1 MITGT
6 GVPVTIALE
15 EPAEPGLMG
24 LKLELKPGR
33 EPWEGVLSWEYRV
46 LKPGASW
53 QLGGGE
59 AQTHAHYGILE
70 ECSAKIDNFIVEVKV
85 KMGAY
90 SRVREVGTLGVVKQ
104 ELLVKGEKKEKRLT
118 VLFDSG
124 ASRSLIKSEVA
135 REISTPKKLLIPR
148 EFTAVDGHKVVCNY
162 FCDLI
167 VEIEGKRIGIEAFLV
182 DDLPAPLVFGAL
194 DMEAYRIKLDLA
206 RGKLD
211 LSEFTGYML
220 AI

>member
-1 MITGT
+1 
-6 GVPVTIALE
+6 
-15 EPAEPGLMG
+15 MG
-24 LKLELKPGR
+24 
-33 EPWEGVLSWEYRV
+33 
-46 LKPGASW
+46 
-53 QLGGGE
+53 
-59 AQTHAHYGILE
+59 I
-70 ECSAKIDNFIVEVKV
+70 
-85 KMGAY
+85 
-90 SRVREVGTLGVVKQ
+90 VKQ
-104 ELLVKGEKKEKRLT
+104 DLLVKGEKREKKLS

-135 REISTPKKLLIPR
+135 REISTPKKLLIQR
-148 EFTAVDGHKVVCNY
+148 EFTVADGHKVICDY

-182 DDLPAPLVFGAL
+182 DDLPVPLVFGAL

-206 RGKLD
+206 KRKLD